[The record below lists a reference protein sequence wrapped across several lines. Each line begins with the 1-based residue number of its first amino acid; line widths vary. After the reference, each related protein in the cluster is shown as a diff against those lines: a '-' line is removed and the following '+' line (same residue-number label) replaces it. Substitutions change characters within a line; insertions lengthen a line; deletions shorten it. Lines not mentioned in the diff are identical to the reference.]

1 MTQQENDQRF
11 KALLALEEQR
21 KLFGRQ
27 TEGVESS
34 SAIRLGDAF
43 GGRFFNP
50 QEINRNQVQ
59 NLGIDTQGTI
69 FVRS

>member
-21 KLFGRQ
+21 KLLSGQ
-27 TEGVESS
+27 AEGAESS
-34 SAIRLGDAF
+34 STIRLGDGF

-50 QEINRNQVQ
+50 QETNRNQVK
-59 NLGIDTQGTI
+59 NLSIDTQGII
-69 FVRS
+69 FVKS